1 MRLLVK
7 VPVPVPLVVWLP
19 LTVGLCDVLQ
29 QTPLAVTGEQA
40 SAVIVPPQV
49 AVVEVMFVTLAVVTV
64 ASEAVVMVTVTV
76 AVPVQPRLLVPVTV

>member
-1 MRLLVK
+1 MK

-40 SAVIVPPQV
+40 SDETVPPQV
-49 AVVEVMFVTLAVVTV
+49 AVEVVTLETVDVLTV
-64 ASEAVVMVTVTV
+64 ANVGDVTLTVNV
-76 AVPVQPRLLVPVTV
+76 AVAEQP